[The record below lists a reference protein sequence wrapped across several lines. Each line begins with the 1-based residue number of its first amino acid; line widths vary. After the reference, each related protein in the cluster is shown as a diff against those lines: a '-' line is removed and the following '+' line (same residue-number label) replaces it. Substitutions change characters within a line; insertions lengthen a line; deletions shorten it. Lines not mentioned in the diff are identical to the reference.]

1 MNSNR
6 ILIIDQDAAFIQTVS
21 GYFSS
26 IGIEVVSSGDGIE
39 GYRMAKEV
47 TPGIVI
53 LDTELP
59 NLDGFQ
65 VCRLLKGDDRYQHIP
80 IVSNRTTTTNVMVK
94 NGETLLIGGLI
105 FDQDDLTVGKL
116 PFFGDLPFFG
126 KFFRTNSK
134 KKSQNE
140 LLIFI
145 TTTIISS

>member
-6 ILIIDQDAAFIQTVS
+6 ILIIDQDATFIQNVS
-21 GYFSS
+21 SYFKS

-47 TPGIVI
+47 KPGVVI

-80 IVSNRTTTTNVMVK
+80 VVFVSSNDSQDFVIKSERALCDLFLRKPIVADQLTQ
-94 NGETLLIGGLI
+94 EIITLLAPPAGEESAIA
-105 FDQDDLTVGKL
+105 
-116 PFFGDLPFFG
+116 
-126 KFFRTNSK
+126 
-134 KKSQNE
+134 
-140 LLIFI
+140 
-145 TTTIISS
+145 

>member
-47 TPGIVI
+47 IPGIVI

-65 VCRLLKGDDRYQHIP
+65 VCRLLKSDDRYQQIPVVFVSSNDSQESVIKSERALCDLFLRKP
-80 IVSNRTTTTNVMVK
+80 IVA
-94 NGETLLIGGLI
+94 
-105 FDQDDLTVGKL
+105 DQLT
-116 PFFGDLPFFG
+116 
-126 KFFRTNSK
+126 
-134 KKSQNE
+134 QE
-140 LLIFI
+140 
-145 TTTIISS
+145 IISLLAPPSGEESAIA

>member
-1 MNSNR
+1 MIGNR
-6 ILIIDQDAAFIQTVS
+6 ILIIDQDATFIQTVS
-21 GYFSS
+21 SYFKS

-80 IVSNRTTTTNVMVK
+80 VVFVSSNDSQDFVIKSERALCDLFLRKPIVADQLTQ
-94 NGETLLIGGLI
+94 EIITLLAPPAGEEAAIA
-105 FDQDDLTVGKL
+105 
-116 PFFGDLPFFG
+116 
-126 KFFRTNSK
+126 
-134 KKSQNE
+134 
-140 LLIFI
+140 
-145 TTTIISS
+145 

>member
-21 GYFSS
+21 GYFNS

-39 GYRMAKEV
+39 GYRMAKKV

-65 VCRLLKGDDRYQHIP
+65 ICRLLKGDDRYQHIP
-80 IVSNRTTTTNVMVK
+80 IVFVSSNDSQDFVVK
-94 NGETLLIGGLI
+94 SERALCELFLRKPIVADQLAQVITTLLAPPSGEESA
-105 FDQDDLTVGKL
+105 FA
-116 PFFGDLPFFG
+116 
-126 KFFRTNSK
+126 
-134 KKSQNE
+134 
-140 LLIFI
+140 
-145 TTTIISS
+145 

>member
-59 NLDGFQ
+59 NLDGFP
-65 VCRLLKGDDRYQHIP
+65 VCRLFKGADRYQHIP
-80 IVSNRTTTTNVMVK
+80 IVFVSSNDSQEFVVK
-94 NGETLLIGGLI
+94 SERALCDLFLRKPIVADQLTQEIITLLAPQEGEEAAIA
-105 FDQDDLTVGKL
+105 
-116 PFFGDLPFFG
+116 
-126 KFFRTNSK
+126 
-134 KKSQNE
+134 
-140 LLIFI
+140 
-145 TTTIISS
+145 

>member
-6 ILIIDQDAAFIQTVS
+6 ILIIDQDATFIQTVS
-21 GYFSS
+21 SYFKS

-47 TPGIVI
+47 KPGVVI

-80 IVSNRTTTTNVMVK
+80 VVFVSSNDSQDFVIKSERALCDLFLRKPIVADQLTQ
-94 NGETLLIGGLI
+94 EIITLLAPPAGEEAAIA
-105 FDQDDLTVGKL
+105 
-116 PFFGDLPFFG
+116 
-126 KFFRTNSK
+126 
-134 KKSQNE
+134 
-140 LLIFI
+140 
-145 TTTIISS
+145 

>member
-6 ILIIDQDAAFIQTVS
+6 ILIIDQDTAFIQTVS

-39 GYRMAKEV
+39 GYRMAKQV

-80 IVSNRTTTTNVMVK
+80 IVFISSNDSQDFVVK
-94 NGETLLIGGLI
+94 SERALCDLFLRKPIVADQLTQEIITLLAPQPGEESAIA
-105 FDQDDLTVGKL
+105 
-116 PFFGDLPFFG
+116 
-126 KFFRTNSK
+126 
-134 KKSQNE
+134 
-140 LLIFI
+140 
-145 TTTIISS
+145 

>member
-53 LDTELP
+53 LETELP

-65 VCRLLKGDDRYQHIP
+65 VCRLLKSDDRYQHIP
-80 IVSNRTTTTNVMVK
+80 IVFVSSNDSQEFVVK
-94 NGETLLIGGLI
+94 AERAMCDLFLRKPIVADQLTQEIITLLAPQLGGESAI
-105 FDQDDLTVGKL
+105 A
-116 PFFGDLPFFG
+116 
-126 KFFRTNSK
+126 
-134 KKSQNE
+134 
-140 LLIFI
+140 
-145 TTTIISS
+145 

>member
-39 GYRMAKEV
+39 GYRIAKEV
-47 TPGIVI
+47 MPGIVI

-65 VCRLLKGDDRYQHIP
+65 ICRLLKGDDRYQHIP
-80 IVSNRTTTTNVMVK
+80 VVFVSSNDSQDFVVKAERALCDLFLRKPIVADQLTQ
-94 NGETLLIGGLI
+94 EIITLLAPQPGEESAIA
-105 FDQDDLTVGKL
+105 
-116 PFFGDLPFFG
+116 
-126 KFFRTNSK
+126 
-134 KKSQNE
+134 
-140 LLIFI
+140 
-145 TTTIISS
+145 

>member
-47 TPGIVI
+47 TPGVVI

-80 IVSNRTTTTNVMVK
+80 VVFVSSNDSQDFVIKSERALCDLFLRKPIVADQLTQ
-94 NGETLLIGGLI
+94 EIITLLAPPAGEEAAIA
-105 FDQDDLTVGKL
+105 
-116 PFFGDLPFFG
+116 
-126 KFFRTNSK
+126 
-134 KKSQNE
+134 
-140 LLIFI
+140 
-145 TTTIISS
+145 

>member
-6 ILIIDQDAAFIQTVS
+6 ILIIDQDTTFIQTVS
-21 GYFSS
+21 GYFKS

-80 IVSNRTTTTNVMVK
+80 IVFVSSNDSQDFVVK
-94 NGETLLIGGLI
+94 SERALCDLFLRKPIVADQLTQEIITLLAPQAGEESAIA
-105 FDQDDLTVGKL
+105 
-116 PFFGDLPFFG
+116 
-126 KFFRTNSK
+126 
-134 KKSQNE
+134 
-140 LLIFI
+140 
-145 TTTIISS
+145 